1 MTDVSLDAALT
12 ELGASRPGEVELRS
26 VSKHFGDVVAV
37 DGISLQVE
45 AGEFFALLG
54 PSGSGKTTCLRMI
67 AGFEQPTSGSVLLGR
82 RDVTGVAPFD
92 RPVNTVFQDYALF
105 PHMTVEQNVAYGLMV
120 TRVPKAERRD
130 RVQAA
135 LETVRL

>member
-1 MTDVSLDAALT
+1 MMSAQPSASVAIRMMDVS
-12 ELGASRPGEVELRS
+12 R
-26 VSKHFGDVVAV
+26 HFGDVKAV
-37 DGISLQVE
+37 DHLNLDIFD
-45 AGEFFALLG
+45 GEFFSLLG

-82 RDVTGVAPFD
+82 HDVTGVAPFD

-130 RVQAA
+130 RVEAA
-135 LETVRL
+135 LKSVRLEGFGPRKPS